1 MGLSF
6 LALNHS
12 SRSLSSFWLLTT
24 QSLPYCAIIRFLLLT
39 SYDLNQKIKNDT
51 KVLQRYLSCDTRNI
65 RHRVIGEAFVILQ
78 IAPLNLFVNSILPL
92 TFHLLLLVQMDRK
105 ESTLI
110 LLRIQKQRIKKIQ
123 RTQLFFFLSLTLFL
137 STLILQPGNQGICR
151 EKSHN
156 IEIKTHPTFI
166 RPTAGN

>member
-12 SRSLSSFWLLTT
+12 SRSLSSLWLLTT
-24 QSLPYCAIIRFLLLT
+24 QSLPYCAVIRFLLLT

-51 KVLQRYLSCDTRNI
+51 KVLQRHLSCDTRNI

-78 IAPLNLFVNSILPL
+78 IVPLNLFVNSILPL